1 MDLANLPPIKMPPW
15 LIEHAP
21 YLIKAAD
28 RLIAG
33 PKKGQQ
39 KKAWVR
45 ASLKALARN
54 HDIEALPDI
63 IEHPLED
70 AAIDILIDV
79 AFLHVPGLRKAE
91 PAAV

>member
-1 MDLANLPPIKMPPW
+1 MDLPPIKLPPW
-15 LIEHAP
+15 LVEQAP
-21 YLIKAAD
+21 YLIKAAEH
-28 RLIAG
+28 LIQG

-45 ASLKALARN
+45 ASLKALART
-54 HDIEALPDI
+54 HDIASLPDFL
-63 IEHPLED
+63 EHPLED

-91 PAAV
+91 LAAA